1 MSEPDAKPL
10 YTEQH
15 LKVLRESLAELA
27 EMPLPAPARAKVAR
41 AQKAVAAL
49 DAANLHQE
57 GVDRSVFD
65 ALLLMAGPEV
75 APELVAQM
83 SADLRAVSVALSK
96 ALAGPDWAEIRS
108 QTHVLVALA
117 GAAGAR
123 RLENAARTLN
133 IAAHEEDGRTTRA
146 LGQTVINGLAALI
159 GFVENASLPTSQTPS
174 Q

>member
-10 YTEQH
+10 DTEQH
-15 LKVLRESLAELA
+15 LKVLRDALAELA
-27 EMPLPAPARAKVAR
+27 EMPLPAPARAKVAN
-41 AQKAVAAL
+41 AQAAVAAL
-49 DAANLHQE
+49 DAANLHRE

-65 ALLLMAGPEV
+65 ALLIMAGPEV

-83 SADLRAVSVALSK
+83 SADLRAVSVALST
-96 ALAGPDWAEIRS
+96 ALTGPDWPEVRS

-133 IAAHEEDGRTTRA
+133 MAAHEEDGRIARA
-146 LGQTVINGLAALI
+146 LGQTVINGLAALT
-159 GFVENASLPTSQTPS
+159 GFVENASLPTNQTLP